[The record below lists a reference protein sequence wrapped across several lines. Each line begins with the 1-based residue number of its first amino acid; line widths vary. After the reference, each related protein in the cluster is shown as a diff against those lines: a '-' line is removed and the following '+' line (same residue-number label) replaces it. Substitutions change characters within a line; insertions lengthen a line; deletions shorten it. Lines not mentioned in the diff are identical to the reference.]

1 MRLPLVVTSSLL
13 ALSFACSP
21 VTFAATENDTLEITH
36 AQGTTTVPKNPQR
49 VVVLS
54 PAALD
59 ITDALGVKVIGV
71 PQTSVYY
78 PAHLN
83 KYSDK
88 AYFNAGTL
96 FEPDFEAL
104 SNANPDLIIA
114 GDRARDAY
122 GKLSAI
128 APTISPELDP
138 RNFLQSLGERTEQ
151 LGEIFNKQEKA
162 KQLLT
167 DFYMQIADVRE
178 ESTKAGTA
186 LMLMVN
192 GGKLSAY
199 SPGSRFGFIYDV
211 LGFQPAKSF
220 AETGN
225 HGNAVSSEFVMEA
238 NPDWLFVVDRD
249 SAIGRQEGVSAQQVL
264 DNPLIRRTK
273 AWKQKHVVYLDSGSL
288 YIAGG
293 IQSYSKL
300 MTQLQQVLNQPRAQQ

>member
-1 MRLPLVVTSSLL
+1 MRLPQVVASSLL
-13 ALSFACSP
+13 TLSVICSP
-21 VTFAATENDTLEITH
+21 AAFTATESSSLDIVH

-71 PQTSVYY
+71 PQTSAHY
-78 PAHLN
+78 PEHLS

-104 SNANPDLIIA
+104 SNAKPDLIIA
-114 GDRARDAY
+114 GARARDAY
-122 GKLSAI
+122 GKLSEI
-128 APTISPELDP
+128 APTISPDIDP
-138 RNFLQSLGERTEQ
+138 HHFLQSLSERTEQ
-151 LGEIFNKQEKA
+151 LGEIFGKQEKA
-162 KQLLT
+162 KQLLS
-167 DFYMQIADVRE
+167 DFNAQIAEVRHQSE
-178 ESTKAGTA
+178 TAGSA

-211 LGFQPAKSF
+211 LGFKPATTF
-220 AETGN
+220 AETGS
-225 HGNAVSSEFVMEA
+225 HGNAVSPEFVMEA

-249 SAIGRQEGVSAQQVL
+249 NAIGRKEGASAQQVL
-264 DNPLIRRTK
+264 DNPLIRRTN
-273 AWKQKHVVYLDSGSL
+273 AWKQQHVVYLDSGSL

-300 MTQLQQVLNQPRAQQ
+300 MTQVKQVLNQPQTQP